1 MHSLLKRQLKKHLP
15 ESFSGDKAMDE
26 LFEAIGKSY
35 EYYDEKLT
43 MLQRATAISSEELYE
58 ANREL
63 EREANRQKQVLNS
76 LENALAALQTNFET
90 QEVTKNIVD
99 QDFDAEK
106 LARQIREL
114 AQRASE
120 MGIEKDGLLKHLAS
134 QNESLNSYAH
144 VVSHDLK
151 SPIRNI
157 GALIAWIQEDEKE
170 TLSEQSQQ
178 NLSLALQNLEKMDKL
193 ITGILKHATL
203 GNKNVSNVHFDLKE
217 VLWDIQQNIH
227 VPDNVTFQFQENLP
241 RLFFDKYEIEQ
252 LFMNLMTNAVKAL
265 ENEKKGIVLIS
276 FKDKGENW
284 YFAVTDNGKGI
295 PEEHQ
300 TDIFEMFNKLENDDM
315 ATGIGLA
322 LAKKIVGLYGGK
334 IWVESLEGV
343 GTTFH
348 FTLKKQE
355 KP

>member
-1 MHSLLKRQLKKHLP
+1 MHSLLKRQLNKYLP
-15 ESFSGDKAMDE
+15 EALCNESSLEE

-35 EYYDEKLT
+35 EHYDEKLS
-43 MLQRATAISSEELYE
+43 MLQRATAISSDELYD

-63 EREANRQKQVLNS
+63 EKEAARQKKVLNS
-76 LENALAALQTNFET
+76 LENALTALQSNFET

-99 QDFDAEK
+99 ENFDAEK
-106 LARQIREL
+106 LARQIKEL

-120 MGIEKDGLLKHLAS
+120 MGIEKDGLLKDLAR

-157 GALIAWIQEDEKE
+157 SALIAWIEEDERD

-203 GNKNVSNVHFDLKE
+203 GNKNSSNVEFNLE
-217 VLWDIQQNIH
+217 ELLGDIQQNIF
-227 VPDNVTFQFQENLP
+227 VPNNVSFQFQENLP
-241 RLFFDKYEIEQ
+241 KLCFDKYKIEQ

-265 ENEKKGIVLIS
+265 ENKKKGTVRID
-276 FKDKGENW
+276 FKDKGDNW
-284 YFAVTDNGKGI
+284 YFAVADNGKGI

-300 TDIFEMFNKLENDDM
+300 TDIFEMFNKLENDEM

-322 LAKKIVGLYGGK
+322 LVKKIVGLYGGK
-334 IWVESLEGV
+334 VWVESLEGL

-355 KP
+355 Q